1 MPLQAEV
8 TRVHEDNTA
17 AFENARPD
25 GDEQMDA
32 SEFLMR
38 TGIKV
43 PDHHTLKQPENHCLP
58 LVHTTAF
65 YFYGGFSIT

>member
-43 PDHHTLKQPENHCLP
+43 PDHHTLKQPETTVCL
-58 LVHTTAF
+58 
-65 YFYGGFSIT
+65 